1 MKLLQLYNQ
10 YRSLFGGEETVVKRT
25 AELMEKHGGEARLIL
40 RSSRGLDRSPLGRA
54 QAFVSGVFNPFSY
67 REVAEYVKGYLPD
80 VAHVHNL
87 YPLFSPSVLVA
98 LRRAGVP
105 VVMTVHNHFH
115 TCPTANHLCKGRICE
130 RCVGGREYHCVLQDC
145 RGNLFESVGYALR
158 SMTARKLRLFTDNVT
173 MVIALNQFAKERLV
187 KAGFDEERVV
197 VLPNM
202 VEVPETPIDASR
214 GRYVVFSGRMCP
226 EKGVATLLD
235 AARRTPE
242 IPIRL
247 LGGGP
252 TLEEYSADAPPNAT
266 FLGQITGERVV
277 EQYRGA
283 RFLVVPSLWFEGC
296 PLVILEAMSNG
307 LPVIA
312 SRIGGLPELVD
323 DGVTGLLFE
332 PGDAEE
338 LANKMR
344 ALWLDTATCR
354 KMGQAGRGRA
364 LKEHS
369 ESVFWNRLQAIYD
382 AAIRGQSAVSVEI
395 GRIDARRL
403 IDP

>member
-1 MKLLQLYNQ
+1 MKVLQLYNQ
-10 YRSLFGGEETVVKRT
+10 YRSLFGGEETVVRRIGDLVDKN
-25 AELMEKHGGEARLIL
+25 GGEARLL
-40 RSSRGLDRSPLGRA
+40 MRTSRGLDQSVRGKV
-54 QAFVSGVFNPFSY
+54 QAFASGIYNPFAY
-67 REVAEYVKGYLPD
+67 RDVAEYLTGFRPD

-98 LRRAGVP
+98 LRRAGMP

-115 TCPTANHLCKGRICE
+115 TCPRWDHLLKGKICE
-130 RCVGGREYHCVLQDC
+130 RCLGGREYQCVLQNC

-158 SMTARKLRLFTDNVT
+158 SATARKLRLFIDNVAV
-173 MVIALNQFAKERLV
+173 VIALNQFAKERLV
-187 KAGFDEERVV
+187 TAGFDEERVV

-202 VEVPETPIDASR
+202 VDVPATPIDASR

-252 TLEEYSADAPPNAT
+252 NFEEYSADAPPNAT
-266 FLGQITGERVV
+266 FLGQLAGERVA
-277 EQYRGA
+277 EEYRGA

-338 LANKMR
+338 LANMMR
-344 ALWLDTATCR
+344 ALWHDPASCR

-364 LKEHS
+364 LREHS
-369 ESVFWNRLQAIYD
+369 ETVYWNRLQAVYD
-382 AAIRGQSAVSVEI
+382 ASIRGQTDVLV
-395 GRIDARRL
+395 
-403 IDP
+403 